1 MIWSAGKETSRV
13 ASLLFK
19 RAQEAE
25 RRYLALPMSEI
36 RERVANDFPE
46 ELRWSTDDQV
56 TFHYLDLPDFSLSI
70 LSNLQDNLLTVL
82 AGGAFQGF
90 MLQRAGNSWHV
101 STSKPLAGP
110 LGSQATKLCDI
121 FENQFGV
128 PNFAKKIERALQVTS
143 GAWASSPSERPDFR
157 PSTSSS
163 LTLGESRLEP
173 WLDRSGHPWRRYLA
187 RLFDININGSV
198 VLFPLVYL
206 VGTLDS
212 GIALQLLQF
221 MEGVLGYIAF
231 GLLNVLTGFLVNTLL
246 IGSTGST
253 VGKWIYG
260 VRVTRADRKRIGF
273 RLALKREFFVL
284 VRGIALGIP
293 LLNLF
298 AMLNCYNYL
307 AEHSTTRWDERCAT
321 QVSHRP
327 NTPGQALARFLA
339 TIVLILVVVASNA
352 RA

>member
-1 MIWSAGKETSRV
+1 MARSLRSSMASISSAAVRHQH
-13 ASLLFK
+13 K
-19 RAQEAE
+19 R
-25 RRYLALPMSEI
+25 
-36 RERVANDFPE
+36 
-46 ELRWSTDDQV
+46 
-56 TFHYLDLPDFSLSI
+56 LSC
-70 LSNLQDNLLTVL
+70 V
-82 AGGAFQGF
+82 
-90 MLQRAGNSWHV
+90 V
-101 STSKPLAGP
+101 STRL
-110 LGSQATKLCDI
+110 
-121 FENQFGV
+121 
-128 PNFAKKIERALQVTS
+128 S
-143 GAWASSPSERPDFR
+143 G
-157 PSTSSS
+157 
-163 LTLGESRLEP
+163 
-173 WLDRSGHPWRRYLA
+173 GHP
-187 RLFDININGSV
+187 RLRDCTPVAPIHGRSTRLHCIW
-198 VLFPLVYL
+198 
-206 VGTLDS
+206 
-212 GIALQLLQF
+212 IAQCS
-221 MEGVLGYIAF
+221 
-231 GLLNVLTGFLVNTLL
+231 TGFLVNTLL